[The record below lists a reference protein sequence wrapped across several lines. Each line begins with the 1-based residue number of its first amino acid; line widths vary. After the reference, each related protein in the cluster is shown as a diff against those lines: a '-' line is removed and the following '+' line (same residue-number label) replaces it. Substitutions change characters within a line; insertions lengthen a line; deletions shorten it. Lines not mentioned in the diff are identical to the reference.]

1 MGLFTRKID
10 PVELDRL
17 LAENVSF
24 SEAARRMG
32 FSKQAVS
39 QHMQQR
45 KKLEGRIKN
54 PPANNPQSEFEGAKI
69 LKKVISIVTK
79 ELSYLDNQ
87 LKEARETGET
97 NKTDGQL
104 QASLNFQRLKYLAE
118 ARKQIALVLEIDKER
133 FSIEEV
139 LKFQNFVL
147 EKIGEIDEQTRDQII
162 EGLRRGKSL
171 RRVLEQS

>member
-1 MGLFTRKID
+1 MALFERRIN
-10 PVELDRL
+10 PIELDRL
-17 LAENVSF
+17 LGENLSL

-39 QHMQQR
+39 QFLQKRRLQEQGV
-45 KKLEGRIKN
+45 KS
-54 PPANNPQSEFEGAKI
+54 PPAKSPQSEFEGAKV
-69 LKKVISIVTK
+69 LKKIISTVAK
-79 ELSYLDNQ
+79 ELSHLDKQIN
-87 LKEARETGET
+87 EASEEKRS
-97 NKTDGQL
+97 
-104 QASLNFQRLKYLAE
+104 SLNFQRLKYLAE
-118 ARKQIALVLEIDKER
+118 ARKQIALILEIDKER

-171 RRVLEQS
+171 RRVLEQG